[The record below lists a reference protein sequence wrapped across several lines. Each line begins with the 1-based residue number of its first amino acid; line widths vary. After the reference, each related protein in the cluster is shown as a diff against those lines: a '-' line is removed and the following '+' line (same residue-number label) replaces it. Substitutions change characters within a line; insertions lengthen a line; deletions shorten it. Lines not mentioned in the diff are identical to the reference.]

1 MKKKCNMLVLLVLV
15 IAMTCV
21 HFPASAATNASEP
34 IESAFTDPL
43 FLREVRKLVGKT
55 NGEHIYRSDVETITI
70 LDVSDLPDAIE
81 KDKYLESLQGIEYF
95 TGLKEL
101 NCCFNDIQELDLSHN
116 TKLEVL
122 DCSYNDLLV
131 SLNVSNCP
139 ALRRLDCNITGL
151 QSLDI
156 SQNTNLRVL
165 LAFYTKLTA
174 LDVSHNPLLEKLD
187 VWGGHLVTLDV
198 SNNRKLTYL
207 DCTNHDMCTVESII
221 GLENCTELKEENF
234 WFEPQ
239 NTVRTGHDWEGGTV
253 TVEPNCTGKGERT
266 YTCSNCKM
274 TRTEGIAAAGHQWDA
289 WVVTAKP
296 SLKATGTAE
305 HNCTKDR
312 SHKESVR
319 LPVLT
324 DTTVWTKGEIIN
336 GAQEYHSMYGTV
348 TVAVNSP
355 SPAPGETK
363 PPVCPQDSTCQIA
376 KFSDTNVRGWYH
388 NAVHY
393 VLENGLMSGTGKATF
408 APDRTLSRAMLV
420 QILYNLEGKP
430 AVAGTSGFADVSAS
444 AWYADAVA
452 WAAAN
457 KVVAGNG
464 DGTFSPESAIT
475 REQMAT
481 ILYQY
486 AKYQQFDLTV
496 TGNLSAFIDGE
507 KVSKYAVIP
516 CNWAI
521 GKGLISGVGNH
532 QLNPSGSAERSHIAA
547 IMKSFCEKVMNNVET
562 KTLFHFDSSTVTSVT
577 LLNGNKLTK
586 VKIVEPKQIKDI
598 VNLLND
604 FSYVSTQELPP
615 ASGWSYR
622 MVLNTDVGETSIYYW
637 SDGVRIYDKSGS
649 SIRYTG
655 EQGYFDSLI
664 KLSDEATDPI

>member
-1 MKKKCNMLVLLVLV
+1 MKKKCKMLLLLVLV
-15 IAMTCV
+15 LALLCAQIPAM
-21 HFPASAATNASEP
+21 AAAEEP

-43 FLREVRKLVGKT
+43 FLAEVRKLVGKT

-70 LDVSDLPDAIE
+70 LDVSDLPDTIE
-81 KDKYLESLQGIEYF
+81 KNKFLESLQGIEYF

-116 TKLEVL
+116 TKLEIV

-131 SLNVSNCP
+131 SLDVSNCP

-239 NTVRTGHDWEGGTV
+239 NTVRTGHDWDGGEIT
-253 TVEPNCTGKGERT
+253 TQPSCTEKGGRT
-266 YTCSNCKM
+266 YTCINCKM
-274 TRTEGIAAAGHQWDA
+274 TRTEEIAASGHQWDA
-289 WVVTAKP
+289 WVITAKP
-296 SLKATGTAE
+296 SLTATGTAE

-312 SHKESVR
+312 SHKESVK

-336 GAQEYHSMYGTV
+336 GAQEYHSIYGTV
-348 TVAVNSP
+348 TVAVSSP
-355 SPAPGETK
+355 SPA
-363 PPVCPQDSTCQIA
+363 CPQDSTCPIA
-376 KFSDTNVRGWYH
+376 KFTDSSVTGWYH
-388 NAVHY
+388 DAIHY
-393 VLENGLMSGTGKATF
+393 VLENGLMSGTGDKPF
-408 APDRTLSRAMLV
+408 EPDSTLTRAMLV
-420 QILYNLEGKP
+420 QILYNLEDRP
-430 AVAGTSGFADVSAS
+430 TAAGTGGFTDVSAS
-444 AWYADAVA
+444 AWYADAVS

-486 AKYQQFDLTV
+486 AKYKQFDLTV
-496 TGNLSAFIDGE
+496 TGNISAFIDGE

-521 GKGLISGVGNH
+521 GKGLISGVGKNR
-532 QLNPSGSAERSHIAA
+532 LNPIGNAERSHIAA
-547 IMKSFCEKVMNNVET
+547 IMKSFCEKVMTKVET

-586 VKIVEPKQIKDI
+586 VEIVEPNQIKDI
-598 VNLLND
+598 VNLLNH
-604 FSYVSTQELPP
+604 FSYASTQELPP

-622 MVLNTDVGETSIYYW
+622 MVLNTDAGETSIYYW
-637 SDGVRIYDKSGS
+637 SDGVRIYDQSGA

-655 EQGYFDSLI
+655 KQGYFDSII